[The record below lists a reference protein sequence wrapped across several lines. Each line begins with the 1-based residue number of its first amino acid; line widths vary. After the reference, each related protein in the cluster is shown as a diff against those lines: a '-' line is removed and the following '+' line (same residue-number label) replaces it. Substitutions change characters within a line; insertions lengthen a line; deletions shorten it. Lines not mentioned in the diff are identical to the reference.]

1 MPAAPTLLCA
11 RERLAAVFVTH
22 REALKR
28 VARKL
33 LGDAQS
39 ADDLV
44 QDAYL
49 KLLEATDDIAVQD
62 VDAVREPLGYAHRMV
77 RNLAI
82 DRLRRGALE
91 SRLFDEDGTGD
102 AAGFPGAETPEA
114 LAIERQQL
122 TLLAQALAELP
133 ERVRRVFELV
143 RLEGRTQREIAEQLG
158 LSPTRV
164 HGLLQDALEHCR
176 RALVHGA

>member
-1 MPAAPTLLCA
+1 MAAASTRPCA

-22 REALKR
+22 REALKHA
-28 VARKL
+28 ARKV
-33 LGDAQS
+33 LGDAHH
-39 ADDLV
+39 ADDLL

-49 KLLEATDDIAVQD
+49 KLLEAADEE
-62 VDAVREPLGYAHRMV
+62 DAVREPLGYAHRMV

-91 SRLFDEDGTGD
+91 SRLFDEAQAGD
-102 AAGFPGAETPEA
+102 AALLPGGETPEA
-114 LAIERQQL
+114 LAIEQQQL
-122 TLLAQALAELP
+122 KLLSQALGELP

-143 RLEGRTQREIAEQLG
+143 RLEGLTQREIAEQLG

-164 HGLLQDALEHCR
+164 HRLLHDALEHCR
-176 RALVHGA
+176 RALVQGA